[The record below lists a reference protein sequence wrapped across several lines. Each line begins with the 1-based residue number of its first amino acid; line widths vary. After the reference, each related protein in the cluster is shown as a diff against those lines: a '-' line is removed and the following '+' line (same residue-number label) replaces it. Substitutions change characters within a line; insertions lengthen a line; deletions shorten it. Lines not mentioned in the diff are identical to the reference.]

1 MCLLFAF
8 LTVKRASHV
17 DATDDARTDGPTERA
32 YHIE

>member
-1 MCLLFAF
+1 
-8 LTVKRASHV
+8 VKRASHV